1 MTNKKTIKERI
12 EVKVG
17 KHTPLSKPQKE
28 FQEKPNTKVERVNRN
43 NPVHVT
49 REIGRKFKKHILD

>member
-1 MTNKKTIKERI
+1 MTNKKTVKERI

-17 KHTPLSKPQKE
+17 KDTPLSKPQKE
-28 FQEKPNTKVERVNRN
+28 FQKKPNTKVMRVSRN

-49 REIGRKFKKHILD
+49 REIGRKFKKYVID